1 MCGRYALG
9 IRAAFVRHQL
19 EQQGLP
25 VEDAPPDEEV
35 RESFNFAPGYN
46 GLVYRADVP
55 DHGLRDGEAPQPEQ
69 PPQSSPCAQTE
80 TGEAPN
86 SSPKEHG
93 KDVKYHL
100 KAMKWGL
107 VPFWTKRSPDYGS
120 MMRTINCRDDSL
132 LENRGMWT
140 SMKKYKRCIVVCQGF
155 YEWLKKGPG
164 GKEKVPHFVKRKD
177 GQLMCFAGLWDC
189 VKYEN
194 AEDALYT
201 YSVITTDSNKQ
212 LKFLHDRMPVILD
225 SGSQAMMSW
234 LNPTSTAWTRELQIL
249 LKPYEGELECYPVI
263 KDVGKV
269 GNNSADFVIP
279 IDSKENKNN
288 IANFF
293 ANSKQSIKERQGEG
307 DKNSDSG
314 KPAGEEVKI
323 VHETD
328 ERRITSDKKEGE
340 DNAPIPVP
348 AADKNSNIGVG
359 HKRQHSA
366 ENMPSPKAP
375 KVEPAPEKTTSPPL
389 SKAKSGKGR
398 SAISNGTV
406 AKSESPKKTD
416 NSSQRITSFFG
427 KT

>member
-1 MCGRYALG
+1 M
-9 IRAAFVRHQL
+9 
-19 EQQGLP
+19 
-25 VEDAPPDEEV
+25 EDAPPDEEV

-55 DHGLRDGEAPQPEQ
+55 DHGFRDEEHQQSEQ
-69 PPQSSPCAQTE
+69 PPQSSPHGQTE
-80 TGEAPN
+80 TEDAPN
-86 SSPKEHG
+86 SGAQEHG
-93 KDVKYHL
+93 QDIRYHL
-100 KAMKWGL
+100 KSMKWGL
-107 VPFWTKRSPDYGS
+107 VPFWTKRNPDYGS

-132 LENRGMWT
+132 LDNHGMWT
-140 SMKKYKRCIVVCQGF
+140 SMKKYKRCIVLCQGF

-164 GKEKVPHFVKRKD
+164 GKEKIPHFVKRKD

-194 AEDALYT
+194 AEDKLYT
-201 YSVITTDSNKQ
+201 YSIITTDSNKQ

-234 LNPTSTAWTRELQIL
+234 LNPTSTAWTRELQSL
-249 LKPYEGELECYPVI
+249 LKPYEGELECYPVM

-293 ANSKQSIKERQGEG
+293 ANTKKGSKETHKKADINR
-307 DKNSDSG
+307 NPG
-314 KPAGEEVKI
+314 KSVDEEVKI
-323 VHETD
+323 VHDPD
-328 ERRITSDKKEGE
+328 EKRNTSDKKGGE
-340 DNAPIPVP
+340 DNAPIPVS
-348 AADKNSNIGVG
+348 ASNETANIGIG

-366 ENMPSPKAP
+366 EAMPSSKAP
-375 KVEPAPEKTTSPPL
+375 KVESEPQKTTSPPL

-398 SAISNGTV
+398 SGTSNGTV

-416 NSSQRITSFFG
+416 KNSQRITSFFG